1 MKKFY
6 SHLLFAILI
15 TTLVSAQQLA
25 NHVVVIGMDGTSP
38 FGLLSAEIPNM
49 KMMMDNGVVTFH
61 GRAVRPSSSSS
72 NWGSMLMGAEPSQ
85 HGITSNGW
93 ERTNYLIEPSV
104 VGPDGIFPTIF
115 SVLKEAKPNLKTASV
130 YDWDGFG
137 RLYDKKA
144 VDIDIHA
151 EGSRN
156 TIVEVEKVIV
166 KDKPNF
172 LFIHFDDPDAAGHS
186 IGHYTQHYYNSITRM
201 DTLVGRIIAAT
212 KKAGIYDETIFC
224 IVSDHGG
231 IGKGHGGDTMSEME
245 IPYIIFGKGVQ
256 KGKELTGT
264 YYQFDNAATVAHIFD
279 VETPQAWTGRPA
291 AAAFESSPAKVK
303 EKYSKDLQYPVI
315 ISTMSGVYGEPIS
328 VELKTQDKVDIFFT
342 LDGSEPTMSSTKY
355 TKPLTV
361 SKSSI
366 LKARTFKSNKPGMVS
381 TANYTI
387 VSKENGVYYKYYEGG
402 KWKKI
407 PDFSTLKAVREG
419 MIFSFD
425 LDAIT
430 DKADDQYAI
439 VFESFLEVA
448 VAEDVT
454 FYTVS
459 DDGSKLY
466 LNDKLVVDND
476 GSHGATE
483 KSGTIQ
489 VTPGRHKLRVEY
501 FEDYSDEALK
511 VLYSSSSIEKMQIPL
526 DKLFK
531 SAK

>member
-1 MKKFY
+1 MKNFI
-6 SHLLFAILI
+6 SLFVAVIVISYNLY
-15 TTLVSAQQLA
+15 AQQIA
-25 NHVVVIGMDGTSP
+25 HHVIVIGMDGTSP
-38 FGLLSAEIPNM
+38 FGLLSAKIPNM
-49 KMMMDNGVVTFH
+49 KYMMDNGVVSFH

-115 SVLKEAKPNLKTASV
+115 SVLKEQKPQLKTASV
-130 YDWDGFG
+130 YDWGGFG
-137 RLYDKKA
+137 RLYDRKA
-144 VDIDIHA
+144 VDIDIHS
-151 EGSRN
+151 EGSNN
-156 TIVEVEKVIV
+156 TIADVERVIL

-186 IGHYTQHYYNSITRM
+186 IGHYTQPYYNSISRM
-201 DTLVGRIIAAT
+201 DTLVGRIMAAT
-212 KKAGIYDETIFC
+212 KKAGTYDETIFF

-231 IGKGHGGDTMSEME
+231 IGKGHGGDTMAEME

-256 KGKELTGT
+256 KGKELTAT

-291 AAAFESSPAKVK
+291 AAAFVSSPATIK
-303 EKYSKDLQYPVI
+303 EKYTANLHYPVI
-315 ISTMSGVYGEPIS
+315 ISTMSGVFGEPIT
-328 VELKTQDKVDIFFT
+328 VELKTQDAIDIFYT
-342 LDGSEPTMSSTKY
+342 LDGSEPTQSSMKY
-355 TKPLTV
+355 TGPISINKSTV
-361 SKSSI
+361 
-366 LKARTFKSNKPGMVS
+366 LKTRTFKSGNAGKVS
-381 TANYTI
+381 VATYTI
-387 VSKENGVYYKYYEGG
+387 VSKDNGVYYKYYEGS

-407 PDFSTLKAVREG
+407 PDFASLKSASEG
-419 MIFSFD
+419 TIYSFD
-425 LDAIT
+425 LNAIN
-430 DKADDQYAI
+430 DKADDQFAI
-439 VFESFLEVA
+439 VFETYVDLAASEN
-448 VAEDVT
+448 VT
-454 FYTVS
+454 FYTLS

-483 KSGTIQ
+483 KSGSIQ

-511 VLYSSSSIEKMQIPL
+511 VLYSSPSINKQEIPL

-531 SAK
+531 SVK